1 MLIEIVVHCNNIRFD
16 IWIFLLIILMYF
28 SSIIVKEKICAL
40 FHHIKF
46 GH

>member
-16 IWIFLLIILMYF
+16 IWNFLLTILMYF
-28 SSIIVKEKICAL
+28 SSIVVREKNCAL